1 MDDFLY
7 ALSANM
13 PTLPKNQA
21 PLSLALRGRSLRP
34 VCHFALQ
41 ESPDYLQ
48 RRQSHLLANDLGQQ
62 ASQKYTIFKLTRNNT
77 NDRGD
82 LHRSEVSCTT

>member
-1 MDDFLY
+1 MFTHPHAHALQVDDFLY
-7 ALSANM
+7 ALSAKM
-13 PTLPKNQA
+13 PTLPKNRA

-41 ESPDYLQ
+41 ESPGYLL

-62 ASQKYTIFKLTRNNT
+62 ASQW
-77 NDRGD
+77 
-82 LHRSEVSCTT
+82 CTF